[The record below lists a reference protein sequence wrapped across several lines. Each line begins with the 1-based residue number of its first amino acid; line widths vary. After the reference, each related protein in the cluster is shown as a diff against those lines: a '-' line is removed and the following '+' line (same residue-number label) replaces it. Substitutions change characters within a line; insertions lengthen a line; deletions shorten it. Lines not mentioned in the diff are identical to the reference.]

1 MNYSAHE
8 NTTQDP
14 QLPDVG
20 VLCLLIM
27 LHFIETMIGLGS
39 QVFEPNAADGA
50 PPGSRPERPAHTPVM
65 PPPNTSL
72 PGLPSAPPLPRRAV
86 RPCAQ
91 RLNSNVARYCG
102 GYRRNPLDSSYAPRR
117 CRAARR
123 HGHCSAQAAQPLS
136 CAAPPLPAPF
146 AAATA
151 CSQAS
156 RAGCS
161 GTTSS

>member
-72 PGLPSAPPLPRRAV
+72 PGLPSAPPRRAV
-86 RPCAQ
+86 RLSVQYLTCV
-91 RLNSNVARYCG
+91 LNLHSYYD
-102 GYRRNPLDSSYAPRR
+102 YRHNLLEQPYAPRR
-117 CRAARR
+117 RRAARR
-123 HGHCSAQAAQPLS
+123 HGRCSAQAAPLLR
-136 CAAPPLPAPF
+136 CAAPPLPRQFPLI
-146 AAATA
+146 
-151 CSQAS
+151 C
-156 RAGCS
+156 
-161 GTTSS
+161 